1 MSGKTLSQVTLLLV
15 SVATLAS
22 AAPSVE
28 LKDPYFGEALY
39 YAYQQRH
46 FDAISRLDAELAQY
60 HGVDEPMLDSL
71 NFHIN
76 QAEFSVGDFELGYR
90 MHQRAGRA
98 IGAVIEGNV
107 PAAVRNEAIY
117 RLARLFFQTQDYVN
131 ALHTIERIKGELPS
145 GMDNSIAFLKGQIY
159 LANGRFG
166 DAEEIFAALEDKS
179 GYQGFAAYNRG
190 VALFAQGQTT
200 KGVAAMDRA
209 GSISGSER
217 ETEAIRDK
225 ANLVLGS
232 RLLEKGEAQLAG
244 QYLERV
250 RLEGPFSNRALLG
263 AGWADIKREDYK
275 HALVPWSLL
284 FKRNVTDPS
293 VQEAL
298 LGVPHAYAQL
308 GLYGKSA
315 LLYGSA
321 LDKIGS
327 ELDRLDVSIDSI
339 QQGRFLQALVRA
351 EGRENKEWLIR
362 LRELP
367 QTPETFYLMELMAS
381 NDFQAMLQNYLDL
394 EELRLRLA
402 SWGTDYT
409 AYNDII
415 DLRRRYYEPLLP
427 TIDAQFRKLDSVIR
441 LRMEQRERLDKKL
454 KKLLIAAQ
462 PEFLATAQERL
473 VRERIAAMEQSLKG
487 KRVDADTLH
496 RVARLKGVM
505 RWNISVN
512 YQTRLTEAF
521 EHLAALNKDI
531 AALQLAYASFVRTRQ
546 AATQS
551 YQGYDE
557 PIRRLALKTDTALT
571 TVNTLMARQGH
582 LLEVMAVN
590 ELVRRRQKLEEYQVQ
605 ARFAMAENYDR
616 ASKAKTQEETD
627 RLGAEQKDSAA
638 KVPATEPSPAVH
650 QAPTK
655 GQGAP

>member
-1 MSGKTLSQVTLLLV
+1 MFSKTLRLVTLLLV
-15 SVATLAS
+15 SGSTLAS

-39 YAYQQRH
+39 FAFQQRH

-60 HGVDEPMLDSL
+60 HGVDEPKLNSL

-90 MHQRAGRA
+90 MHLRAGRA
-98 IGAVIEGNV
+98 ISAVIEGNV
-107 PAAVRNEAIY
+107 PAPVRNEAIY
-117 RLARLFFQTQDYVN
+117 RLARLLFQTRDYVN
-131 ALHTIERIKGELPS
+131 ALHAIERIKGGLPAEIEN
-145 GMDNSIAFLKGQIY
+145 DIAFLRAQIY
-159 LANGRFG
+159 LANGRFS
-166 DAEEIFAALEDKS
+166 DAEEIFAALESKS
-179 GYQGFAAYNRG
+179 GYLGFAAYNRG
-190 VALFAQGQTT
+190 VSLFAQGQDA
-200 KGVAAMDRA
+200 KGIVALDRA
-209 GSISGSER
+209 GSVSGGER

-315 LLYGSA
+315 LLYGNA
-321 LDKIGS
+321 LEKIGG
-327 ELDRLDVSIDSI
+327 ELNRLDASIDSI
-339 QQGRFLQALVRA
+339 KQGRFLEALVRE
-351 EGRENKEWLIR
+351 EGREDKEWVIR

-381 NDFQAMLQNYLDL
+381 NDFQTMLQNYLDL
-394 EELRLRLA
+394 EDLRIRLA
-402 SWGTDYT
+402 SWGADYT

-415 DLRRRYYEPLLP
+415 ELRRRYYEPLLP
-427 TIDAQFRKLDSVIR
+427 SIDAQFRKLDSVIR

-454 KKLLIAAQ
+454 KKMLIAPQ

-473 VRERIAAMEQSLKG
+473 AKERIDAMEKSLKG
-487 KRVDADTLH
+487 KRADPDTRH
-496 RVARLKGVM
+496 RIARLKGVLQ
-505 RWNISVN
+505 WNITAN
-512 YQTRLTEAF
+512 YQARLTETF
-521 EHLAALNKDI
+521 EHLAALDKDI
-531 AALQLAYASFVRTRQ
+531 AALQVTYAAFVRTRQ

-557 PIRRLALKTDTALT
+557 PIRRLALRTDNTLA

-582 LLEVMAVN
+582 LLEVMAVS
-590 ELVRRRQKLEEYQVQ
+590 ELARRRQKLEEYQVQ

-616 ASKAKTQEETD
+616 AAKTTSLEEASRPD
-627 RLGAEQKDSAA
+627 AIQKKPAGNAPAEGR
-638 KVPATEPSPAVH
+638 ATP
-650 QAPTK
+650 
-655 GQGAP
+655 

>member
-1 MSGKTLSQVTLLLV
+1 MVGKTLSLVTLLLV
-15 SVATLAS
+15 SGSTLANV
-22 AAPSVE
+22 APSIE

-39 YAYQQRH
+39 YAFQQRH

-60 HGVDEPMLDSL
+60 HGVDEPKLDSL
-71 NFHIN
+71 SYHIN

-98 IGAVIEGNV
+98 ISAVIEGNV
-107 PAAVRNEAIY
+107 PAVVRNEAIY
-117 RLARLFFQTQDYVN
+117 RLSRLLFQTQDYVE
-131 ALHTIERIKGELPS
+131 ALHAIERIKGELPS
-145 GMDNSIAFLKGQIY
+145 GMENEIAFTRGQIY
-159 LANGRFG
+159 LANGRFS
-166 DAEEIFAALEDKS
+166 DAEQIFAALEGKS

-190 VALFAQGQTT
+190 VSLFAQEQYA
-200 KGVAAMDRA
+200 KGVEAMERA

-232 RLLEKGEAQLAG
+232 RLLEKGGAPQAG
-244 QYLERV
+244 KYLERV
-250 RLEGPFSNRALLG
+250 RLDGPFSNRALLG
-263 AGWADIKREDYK
+263 AGWADVKREDYK

-298 LGVPHAYAQL
+298 LGVPRVYAQL

-321 LDKIGS
+321 LEKIGS
-327 ELDRLDVSIDSI
+327 ELDKLNASIDSI
-339 QQGRFLQALVRA
+339 NQGRFLQALMRE
-351 EGRENKEWLIR
+351 EGRGNKEWLIR

-394 EELRLRLA
+394 EELRMRLA

-415 DLRRRYYEPLLP
+415 ELRRRYYEPLLP
-427 TIDAQFRKLDSVIR
+427 SIDAQFRKLDSVIR

-454 KKLLIAAQ
+454 KKMLIAPQ
-462 PEFLATAQERL
+462 PEFLATAQER
-473 VRERIAAMEQSLKG
+473 IAKEQIAEMEKSLKG
-487 KRVDADTLH
+487 KRVDADTQH
-496 RVARLKGVM
+496 RIERLKGFL
-505 RWNISVN
+505 RWNITTN
-512 YQTRLTEAF
+512 YQARLTEAF

-531 AALQLAYASFVRTRQ
+531 AALQESYAAFVRTRQ

-551 YQGYDE
+551 YQGYDDQ
-557 PIRRLALKTDTALT
+557 IRRLGLKTDNALA

-582 LLEVMAVN
+582 LLEVMAIN

-605 ARFAMAENYDR
+605 ARFALAENYDR
-616 ASKAKTQEETD
+616 ASKAKTQEETV
-627 RLGAEQKDSAA
+627 RLEAEQKKSAA
-638 KVPATEPSPAVH
+638 EVPVTEQPAVQ
-650 QAPTK
+650 QAPAK
-655 GQGAP
+655 GQGAQ

>member
-1 MSGKTLSQVTLLLV
+1 MSGNILRLVTLLLV
-15 SVATLAS
+15 SGSALAS
-22 AAPSVE
+22 AAPTTE

-46 FDAISRLDAELAQY
+46 FDAISRLDAELTQY
-60 HGVDEPMLDSL
+60 HGVDEPKLDSL
-71 NFHIN
+71 NYHIN

-98 IGAVIEGNV
+98 ISAVIEGNV
-107 PAAVRNEAIY
+107 PAPVRNEAIY
-117 RLARLFFQTQDYVN
+117 RLARLLLQTQDYVN

-145 GMDNSIAFLKGQIY
+145 GMENEIAFTKGQIY
-159 LANGRFG
+159 LANGRFS
-166 DAEEIFAALEDKS
+166 DAEQIFTALEGKS

-190 VALFAQGQTT
+190 VSLFAQEQYA
-200 KGVAAMDRA
+200 KGVEAMDRA
-209 GSISGSER
+209 GSVSGSER
-217 ETEAIRDK
+217 ATEAIRDK

-232 RLLEKGEAQLAG
+232 RLLEKGDAQLAG
-244 QYLERV
+244 KYLERV

-263 AGWADIKREDYK
+263 AGWADVKREDYK

-298 LGVPHAYAQL
+298 LGVPYTYAQL

-321 LDKIGS
+321 LEKIGS
-327 ELDRLDVSIDSI
+327 ELDKLDASIDSI
-339 QQGRFLQALVRA
+339 KQGRFLQALVRK
-351 EGRENKEWLIR
+351 EGREDKEWVVR

-367 QTPETFYLMELMAS
+367 QTPETFYLMQLMAS

-394 EELRLRLA
+394 EELHLRLA

-415 DLRRRYYEPLLP
+415 EIRRRYYEPLLP
-427 TIDAQFRKLDSVIR
+427 SIDAQFRKLDSVIR

-454 KKLLIAAQ
+454 KKMLIAPQ
-462 PEFLATAQERL
+462 PEFLATAQERMAK
-473 VRERIAAMEQSLKG
+473 ERIDAMEKSFKG
-487 KRVDADTLH
+487 KRVDADTTH
-496 RVARLKGVM
+496 RIERLKGVIQ
-505 RWNISVN
+505 WNITTN
-512 YQTRLTEAF
+512 YQARLTEAF

-531 AALQLAYASFVRTRQ
+531 ATLQETYAAFVRTRQ

-557 PIRRLALKTDTALT
+557 PIRRLGIKTDNALG

-605 ARFAMAENYDR
+605 ARFALAENYDR
-616 ASKAKTQEETD
+616 ASKAKSEEETV
-627 RLGAEQKDSAA
+627 RLETEQKKSATDA
-638 KVPATEPSPAVH
+638 PKTEQPAAQ
-650 QAPTK
+650 QAPAK
-655 GQGAP
+655 GQGAQ

>member
-1 MSGKTLSQVTLLLV
+1 MAGKTLRLVALLLV
-15 SVATLAS
+15 SGSTLAS
-22 AAPSVE
+22 AAASTA

-46 FDAISRLDAELAQY
+46 FDAISRLDAELTQY
-60 HGVDEPMLDSL
+60 YGVDEPLLDSL
-71 NFHIN
+71 HYHIN

-98 IGAVIEGNV
+98 ISAVIEGNV
-107 PAAVRNEAIY
+107 PAPVRNEAIY
-117 RLARLFFQTQDYVN
+117 RLSRLFFQTQDYGN
-131 ALHTIERIKGELPS
+131 ALHAIERIKGELPA
-145 GMDNSIAFLKGQIY
+145 GMENNIAFLRGQVY

-166 DAEEIFAALEDKS
+166 DAEKIFSALEGKS

-190 VALFAQGQTT
+190 VSLFAQQRYAQ
-200 KGVAAMDRA
+200 GVAAMDRA
-209 GSISGSER
+209 GSVSGGER
-217 ETEAIRDK
+217 ATEAIRDK

-275 HALVPWSLL
+275 HALVPWSIL
-284 FKRNVTDPS
+284 FKRNVTDPA

-298 LGVPHAYAQL
+298 LGVPYAYAQL
-308 GLYGKSA
+308 GYYGKSA

-321 LDKIGS
+321 LEKIGG
-327 ELDRLDVSIDSI
+327 ELDKLDASIDSI
-339 QQGRFLQALVRA
+339 KQGRFLQALVRE
-351 EGRENKEWLIR
+351 EGRTDKDWVIR

-394 EELRLRLA
+394 EDLRQRLE
-402 SWGTDYT
+402 SWGTNYT

-415 DLRRRYYEPLLP
+415 ELRRRYYEPLLP
-427 TIDAQFRKLDSVIR
+427 SIDAQFRKLDSVIR

-454 KKLLIAAQ
+454 KKMLVAPQ
-462 PEFLATAQERL
+462 PEFLATA
-473 VRERIAAMEQSLKG
+473 RERIANEDIAAMEKRLKG
-487 KRVDADTLH
+487 KPVDAATRH
-496 RVARLKGVM
+496 RIERLKGAIQ
-505 RWNISVN
+505 WNITTN
-512 YQTRLTEAF
+512 YHARLTEAF
-521 EHLAALNKDI
+521 DHLAALDKDI
-531 AALQLAYASFVRTRQ
+531 AALQENYASFVRTRQ

-557 PIRRLALKTDTALT
+557 QIRRLGIKTGNALT
-571 TVNTLMARQGH
+571 TVNTLMARQGN

-616 ASKAKTQEETD
+616 ATKAKSEEETV
-627 RLGAEQKDSAA
+627 RLEAEQK
-638 KVPATEPSPAVH
+638 KPATDAPKAEQPAVQ
-650 QAPTK
+650 QAPAA
-655 GQGAP
+655 GQGGQ

>member
-1 MSGKTLSQVTLLLV
+1 MHSKTLRLVTLLLV
-15 SVATLAS
+15 SGSTLAS

-60 HGVDEPMLDSL
+60 HGVDEPKLNSL

-98 IGAVIEGNV
+98 ISAVIEGNV

-117 RLARLFFQTQDYVN
+117 RLSRLLFQTQDYVN
-131 ALHTIERIKGELPS
+131 ALHTIERIKGELPP
-145 GMDNSIAFLKGQIY
+145 GMENTIAFLKGQIY
-159 LANGRFG
+159 LANGRFS
-166 DAEEIFAALEDKS
+166 DAEDIFAALEGKS
-179 GYQGFAAYNRG
+179 GYQGFAAYNR
-190 VALFAQGQTT
+190 AISLFAQEQYA
-200 KGVAAMDRA
+200 KGAEAMDRA
-209 GSISGSER
+209 GSVSGNER

-244 QYLERV
+244 KYLERV
-250 RLEGPFSNRALLG
+250 RLDGPFSNRALLG

-284 FKRNVTDPS
+284 FKRNATDPS
-293 VQEAL
+293 VQQAL
-298 LGVPHAYAQL
+298 LGVPYAYAQL

-321 LDKIGS
+321 LEKIGG
-327 ELDRLDVSIDSI
+327 ELDRLDASIDSI
-339 QQGRFLQALVRA
+339 RQGRFLQALGRQ
-351 EGRENKEWLIR
+351 EGREDKEWVIR

-367 QTPETFYLMELMAS
+367 QAPETFYLMELMAS
-381 NDFQAMLQNYLDL
+381 NDFQTMLQNYLDL
-394 EELRLRLA
+394 DDLRLRLA
-402 SWGTDYT
+402 SWSTDYT

-415 DLRRRYYEPLLP
+415 ELRRRYYEPLLP
-427 TIDAQFRKLDSVIR
+427 SIDAQFRKLDSVIR

-454 KKLLIAAQ
+454 KKMLIAPQ
-462 PEFLATAQERL
+462 PEFLATAQERMAK
-473 VRERIAAMEQSLKG
+473 ERITAMEQSIKG
-487 KRVDADTLH
+487 KRVDAGTLH
-496 RVARLKGVM
+496 RIARLKGAIL
-505 RWNISVN
+505 WNITTN
-512 YQTRLTEAF
+512 YQARLTEAF
-521 EHLAALNKDI
+521 EHLAALDKDI
-531 AALQLAYASFVRTRQ
+531 AVLQETYAAFVRTRQ

-557 PIRRLALKTDTALT
+557 PIRRLGLKTDNALA

-590 ELVRRRQKLEEYQVQ
+590 ELVRRRQKLEEYQMQ
-605 ARFAMAENYDR
+605 ARFALAENYDR
-616 ASKAKTQEETD
+616 ASKAKSQEETS
-627 RLGAEQKDSAA
+627 RLDAQQKDSAA
-638 KVPATEPSPAVH
+638 KVPPTEPPAAQ
-650 QAPTK
+650 QAPAKAQETK
-655 GQGAP
+655 